1 MVRTRIRETHRRWV
15 SERCRTLGIQTLYI
29 TLFVICLHS
38 PTRCAVSALPD
49 SSPTSNTENPTTL
62 IRPPFNHSLG
72 MHKVGSFQLFIYLG
86 MRTRFDNPTG
96 IVAVKLRSKDDP
108 STEQDDDELT
118 VFGLN
123 SGRCEIIYNT
133 SLYNVEVFGTCGHGD
148 GEFLNPLGI
157 TADEN
162 GNIFVADTGNDRVI
176 HLLYRNDKLTF
187 VKSFRFAGDSGE
199 AFSEPSQVALGSSGT
214 LYIAD
219 TGNDRIVL
227 MSPDGEYLGEIRGAT
242 SPETTVDENQ
252 WPDISLDR
260 PVGLAVVERRANWTS
275 RAEDSIVV
283 ADRNGTRLLRFDRN
297 GRLLAHADV
306 RKLPGTASF
315 DYLAIDYYGNVYATD
330 RDGCRIHKFDRSLN
344 HITSVGKPGKG
355 NMELD
360 EPRGITL
367 WRRFGQIF
375 VSERA
380 GAQYFWIGTDIQRFS
395 VEPDSI
401 VAGAGRIR
409 VSYFL
414 TESARVTLEVLDQDG
429 NVVRTILS
437 NRRRAIGEN
446 VEHWDTA
453 SSRRKSPQGKSPLS
467 EPLQQGRY
475 TVRLTATPT
484 YSSGAYFSDTAES
497 PLNITR

>member
-1 MVRTRIRETHRRWV
+1 M
-15 SERCRTLGIQTLYI
+15 
-29 TLFVICLHS
+29 
-38 PTRCAVSALPD
+38 PD
-49 SSPTSNTENPTTL
+49 STTPPAAASPTTL
-62 IRPPFNHSLG
+62 VYPPFGHCLG

-86 MRTRFDNPTG
+86 MQTRFDDPTG

-108 STEQDDDELT
+108 STGQDDDELT

-133 SLYNVEVFGTCGHGD
+133 SLYNVEVFGTCGHGE

-157 TADEN
+157 TADED
-162 GNIFVADTGNDRVI
+162 GNIFVADTGNNRVI
-176 HLLYRNDKLTF
+176 RLLYRNDELVF
-187 VKSFRFAGDSGE
+187 VKSFRFAEDDGG
-199 AFSEPSQVALGSSGT
+199 AFSEPSQIALGSSGT

-227 MSPDGEYLGEIRGAT
+227 MSPVGEYIGEIRGVP
-242 SPETTVDENQ
+242 SPDASLDENPR
-252 WPDISLDR
+252 PDALLDR
-260 PVGLAVVERRANWTS
+260 PVGLAVVERRSVWTS
-275 RAEDSIVV
+275 RAEDSVVV
-283 ADRNGTRLLRFDRN
+283 ADRDGTRLLRFDRH
-297 GRLLAHADV
+297 GKLLACADAREV
-306 RKLPGTASF
+306 PGTASF

-330 RDGCRIHKFDRSLN
+330 RAGCRIHKFDRSLN
-344 HITSVGKPGKG
+344 HVTSFGEPGKG
-355 NMELD
+355 DMELD

-375 VSERA
+375 VAERT

-401 VAGAGRIR
+401 VVGEGRIS

-414 TESARVTLEVLDQDG
+414 TESARVTLEVLDRDE

-437 NRRRAIGEN
+437 RRRAIGEN
-446 VEHWDTA
+446 VEHWDTV
-453 SSRRKSPQGKSPLS
+453 SKHRKTPQEKPSPSQEPA
-467 EPLQQGRY
+467 PLQPGRY

-497 PLNITR
+497 HLNVTQ